1 MKALMEGRVYRVW
14 TDHRKVEYMK
24 ASVRMRFSQSCQY
37 RKDLSEAYAATYKK
51 ELGGKV
57 LLRP

>member
-1 MKALMEGRVYRVW
+1 
-14 TDHRKVEYMK
+14 MK

-57 LLRP
+57 LLDPKCLMVYI